1 MQQYTVASTGRPGV
15 VSIEPLK
22 PLDDDGL
29 PTPEIGAWGE
39 EKYRHVQLYASLFIK
54 SMRTKW
60 DALVYLDL
68 YAGSGRSQIRGTRR
82 IVSASPLLILG
93 MPEAFDK
100 YVFCEEDN
108 KCAEVLEM
116 RCRRDFP
123 NRKVTT
129 ITGNANASVDN
140 ILAEMPRPG
149 RTQKVL
155 GICFLDPFQMQNLH
169 FETIRTLSQRFMDF
183 LVLIPS
189 SMDANRN
196 EQNYIL
202 RRNKT
207 LENFVGNPEWRD
219 SWTNEKARGKSFE
232 NFVVEEFGRSMQ
244 KLEYIDPGL
253 KEALLIRSDEK
264 NLPLYRLALY
274 SKHKL
279 GAKFWK
285 ETKKYSDPQ
294 TGFGF

>member
-1 MQQYTVASTGRPGV
+1 MA
-15 VSIEPLK
+15 SIEPLK
-22 PLDDDGL
+22 PLADDGL
-29 PTPEIGAWGE
+29 PTPEIGVWGE

-54 SMRTKW
+54 SMRNKW

-68 YAGSGRSQIRGTRR
+68 FAGSGRSQIRGKGR

-93 MPEAFDK
+93 MPEAYDK
-100 YVFCEEDN
+100 YIFCEQDKN
-108 KCAEVLEM
+108 YAEALET
-116 RCRRDFP
+116 RCRRHFP
-123 NRKVTT
+123 NRNVDV
-129 ITGNANASVDN
+129 ITGNANSSVEN
-140 ILAEMPRPG
+140 IIAEMPRPG

-155 GICFLDPFQMQNLH
+155 GFCFLDPFQMQNLH
-169 FETIRTLSQRFMDF
+169 FSTIETLSQRFMDF

-196 EQNYIL
+196 EQNYTSP
-202 RRNKT
+202 RNKT
-207 LENFVGNPEWRD
+207 LENFVGNPNWR
-219 SWTNEKARGKSFE
+219 SCWSKEKAAGKSFE

-244 KLEYIDPGL
+244 KLGYIDPGL
-253 KEALLIRSDEK
+253 REALLIRSDEK

-279 GAKFWK
+279 GPKFWI